1 MSSKSNLAKF
11 LKVTGAVGLVVYGF
25 FVAQIIVALLLDVLV
40 QVGIMTSQSLHSATV
55 QFNASV
61 AAYLLALV
69 IILGIFTA
77 IRNSTKGIAKI
88 LAIDQRPKW
97 SSLYYVL
104 IGYGVYF
111 LLSIV
116 FLLLAQGV
124 IPGFSVDQKQ
134 EVGFDQLGSNFE
146 YIMAFI
152 ALVVLAPIVE
162 EVIFRGFL
170 FTQVRKNINFWWTA
184 LIVSLVFGLIH
195 LQWNVGVDV
204 FALSL
209 VLCYVREKTGTI
221 WAGIGI
227 HMLKNLLAYTI
238 LFLQFD
244 IEKLLLQLLN

>member
-1 MSSKSNLAKF
+1 MSSKSNLSRF
-11 LKVTGAVGLVVYGF
+11 LKTVGAVGLVIYGF
-25 FVAQIIVALLLDVLV
+25 FVAQVIVALLLDVLV
-40 QVGIMTSQSLHSATV
+40 QIGFITSQSLHSATV

-61 AAYLLALV
+61 SAYILAIF

-88 LAIDQRPKW
+88 LAIDRLPKW

-111 LLSIV
+111 LLSIA
-116 FLLLAQGV
+116 FLLIAQV
-124 IPGFSVDQKQ
+124 IIPGFSVDQKQ

-152 ALVVLAPIVE
+152 ALVILAPIVE

-170 FTQVRKNINFWWTA
+170 FTQVRKNINFWWTT

>member
-1 MSSKSNLAKF
+1 MFSKSNLARF
-11 LKVTGAVGLVVYGF
+11 LRTVGAVGLVVYGF
-25 FVAQIIVALLLDVLV
+25 FVAQVIVALLLSALV
-40 QVGIMTSQSLHSATV
+40 HAGVMSSESLSSATV
-55 QFNASV
+55 QFNASL
-61 AAYLLALV
+61 AAYSLALV

-77 IRNSTKGIAKI
+77 IRNSTKGLSKI
-88 LAIDQRPKW
+88 LAIDRRPKW
-97 SSLYYVL
+97 ISLYYVI

-116 FLLLAQGV
+116 FLLIAQGV

-134 EVGFDQLGSNFE
+134 DVGFDQLGSQFE
-146 YIMAFI
+146 YIIAFI

-162 EVIFRGFL
+162 EIIFRGFL
-170 FTQVRKNINFWWTA
+170 FTQVRKNLNFWWTA
-184 LIVSLVFGLIH
+184 LIVSITFGLIH

-209 VLCYVREKTGTI
+209 VLCYVREKTGTV

-227 HMLKNLLAYTI
+227 HMLKNLLAYAI

-244 IEKLLLQLLN
+244 IEKTLLHLLN

>member
-1 MSSKSNLAKF
+1 MFSKSNLAK
-11 LKVTGAVGLVVYGF
+11 LLRTTGVVGLVIYGF
-25 FVAQIIVALLLDVLV
+25 FVAQVIVALLLGTLV
-40 QVGIMTSQSLHSATV
+40 QAGVMTNESLQSATV
-55 QFNASV
+55 QFNASL
-61 AAYLLALV
+61 AAYSFALV

-77 IRNSTKGIAKI
+77 IRNSAQDLAKI
-88 LAIDQRPKW
+88 LAIGKRPKI
-97 SSLYYVL
+97 SMLMYLVV
-104 IGYGVYF
+104 GYGVYF

-116 FLLLAQGV
+116 FLLIAQSV
-124 IPGFSVDQKQ
+124 IPGFSVDQEQ
-134 EVGFDQLGSNFE
+134 NVGFDQLGSRFE
-146 YIMAFI
+146 YVMAFI

-170 FTQVRKNINFWWTA
+170 FTQVRKNLHFWWTA
-184 LIVSLVFGLIH
+184 LIVSIVFGLIH

-209 VLCYVREKTGTI
+209 VLCYIREKTGTI

-244 IEKLLLQLLN
+244 IEKVIQQFIN

>member
-1 MSSKSNLAKF
+1 MSSKSKLAKF
-11 LKVTGAVGLVVYGF
+11 LRTTGAIGLVVYGF

-40 QVGIMTSQSLHSATV
+40 QVGFMTTQSLHSATV

-61 AAYLLALV
+61 AAYTLALI

-77 IRNSTKGIAKI
+77 IRNSTKGLAKV
-88 LAIDQRPKW
+88 LAVDKRPRW
-97 SSLYYVL
+97 SLLYYVVV
-104 IGYGVYF
+104 GYVVYF
-111 LLSIV
+111 LLSIA
-116 FLLLAQGV
+116 FLLLAQVV
-124 IPGFSVDQKQ
+124 IPGFSVDQRQ
-134 EVGFDQLGSNFE
+134 DVGFDQLGSQFE

-152 ALVVLAPIVE
+152 ALVILAPVVE

-170 FTQVRKNINFWWTA
+170 FTQVRKNLNFWWTA

-209 VLCYVREKTGTI
+209 ILCYIREKTGTI
-221 WAGIGI
+221 WAGIGV
-227 HMLKNLLAYTI
+227 HMIKNLLAYTI

-244 IEKLLLQLLN
+244 IEKVLLQLLN